1 MAKLRPLRRDLI
13 GGAANYELL
22 ASEGKTNNLQKKMLR
37 FFLSW
42 SILLFIGCSLSG
54 CYVDSAICPDC
65 ESDPGI
71 IISFE
76 AGPSGDCES
85 LQYRQTDNFVIQDDS
100 SYQAILS
107 TTANSYNGCDSLSL
121 KAVDFDQHSVMSM
134 AVSGSGCSRTF
145 CVTVEDDPTTRQYN
159 FISRVVECGG
169 CEPLEVVRFWVVVPK
184 IPDDY
189 SVSFSTVR
197 DQF

>member
-1 MAKLRPLRRDLI
+1 MAKSSAFERDLI
-13 GGAANYELL
+13 GGAAKYELL

-42 SILLFIGCSLSG
+42 ATLLLIGSSFSG
-54 CYVDSAICPDC
+54 CYVDSAICPNC

-71 IISFE
+71 IVSFE
-76 AGPSGDCES
+76 AGPIGDCET

-107 TTANSYNGCDSLSL
+107 TGSNYFNDCDSLTL

-134 AVSGSGCSRTF
+134 AVSGSGCSRSY
-145 CVTVEDDPTTRQYN
+145 CVTVEDDPTIRQYN

-189 SVSFSTVR
+189 SVSFSTIR